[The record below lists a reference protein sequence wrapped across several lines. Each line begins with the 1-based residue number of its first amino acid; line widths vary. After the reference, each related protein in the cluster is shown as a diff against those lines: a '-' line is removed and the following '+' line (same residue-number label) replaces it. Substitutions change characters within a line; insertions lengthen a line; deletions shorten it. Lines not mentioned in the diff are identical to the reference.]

1 MTVALSI
8 ALDIL
13 VAGLLAVTICYAMV
27 LNRKIS
33 TLRRDKAELEKMAT
47 AFNAATSK
55 AEQSIKKLKSTA
67 AELGEQMEKA
77 RSLRDDLVF
86 LTERGTS
93 AADKLEDMVRT
104 ARENEANPVQNRR
117 PGPERADI
125 GLSEFS
131 VSEFPKRQ
139 APGKNGANPRS
150 RPATS
155 RTDAERELIR
165 ALQAV
170 R

>member
-1 MTVALSI
+1 MALSL

-47 AFNAATSK
+47 AFNAATTK

-67 AELGEQMEKA
+67 GELSEQMDKA

-93 AADKLEDMVRT
+93 AADRLEDMVRT
-104 ARENEANPVQNRR
+104 ARDSEPGSAAPRKPANEPSDF
-117 PGPERADI
+117 GS
-125 GLSEFS
+125 SEFS

-139 APGKNGANPRS
+139 AAGKNGSNQRTRAS
-150 RPATS
+150 GS
-155 RTDAERELIR
+155 RTDAERALIR